1 MLFYNLLYFTIPLID
16 AVCSFFKD
24 NKKLFLIIIGILMI
38 LVLTFRGINVGSDT
52 ITYYNIFNWS
62 SNADLTDISQS
73 SVEIGYIFLNKF
85 IYTIGGNFTLL
96 LFVVATITIS
106 GILYFIYSVSF
117 NAITS
122 VIVFVGFTYYFMS
135 FNISRQFLAIGIDL
149 VASAF
154 LIKGKR
160 WESLLL
166 IIVAGLMHNSGYLYL
181 IYGC

>member
-1 MLFYNLLYFTIPLID
+1 
-16 AVCSFFKD
+16 
-24 NKKLFLIIIGILMI
+24 MI